1 MINLYSNVPF
11 WEQMYI
17 LPHSFFA
24 ASLQVGQLSNSI
36 MAEVFYTVNFLLKFL
51 IFLDKIVEYTMK
63 SFGIVPFATS
73 PLKLFFIYGP
83 RGGFLPCGANCLALR
98 SNNL

>member
-51 IFLDKIVEYTMK
+51 IFLDKIIEYKMK
-63 SFGIVPFATS
+63 SLGIVPFATS
-73 PLKLFFIYGP
+73 PLRLFFLFMAPGAGSYPAGP
-83 RGGFLPCGANCLALR
+83 IV
-98 SNNL
+98 